1 MWRDSVCLQL
11 FIPPYIHPRRIVCLR
26 VCILILFGWGLTL
39 LVFTASIFGFTW
51 GGFVGACDVL
61 MLVLIH
67 GERLGAISGLIF
79 FTLGAGIILHR
90 IISLFSEK
98 TLTICCK
105 ASCLLSP
112 IYLIGVDYVGFSQ
125 NFPIPTDFVMT
136 SVVKIKGILVDYGK
150 IDRVSW
156 SPRPRLWGIYLVR
169 TISIHERP
177 NAKPGYY
184 MKCPWP
190 TFSWFLM
197 YNYFHPGG
205 TIVVLLK

>member
-1 MWRDSVCLQL
+1 
-11 FIPPYIHPRRIVCLR
+11 
-26 VCILILFGWGLTL
+26 
-39 LVFTASIFGFTW
+39 
-51 GGFVGACDVL
+51 

-150 IDRVSW
+150 IDRVS
-156 SPRPRLWGIYLVR
+156 
-169 TISIHERP
+169 
-177 NAKPGYY
+177 
-184 MKCPWP
+184 
-190 TFSWFLM
+190 
-197 YNYFHPGG
+197 
-205 TIVVLLK
+205 